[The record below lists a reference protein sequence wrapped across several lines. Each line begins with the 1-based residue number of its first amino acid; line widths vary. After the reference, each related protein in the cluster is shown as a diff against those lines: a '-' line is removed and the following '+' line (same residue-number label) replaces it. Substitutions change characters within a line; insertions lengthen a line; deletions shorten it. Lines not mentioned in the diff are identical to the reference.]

1 MAPHSS
7 ALAWKIPWTE
17 EPGRLQSMG
26 SWRVRHD
33 WANSLSFFT
42 FMHWKWQPTPA
53 FLPGESQGQWSLGA
67 TVCGV
72 TQSRTRLKWLSNS
85 SSSNV
90 NLVLFHTVHGVLQAR
105 ILEWVAISFSSG
117 PYVVRILHY
126 DLSILGGLHDMAH
139 GFTELH
145 KLLCQDKADPW
156 RGWPNL
162 GRQWRTE
169 EPGVLQHMGSHSLGH
184 DLVTEQQYSFFSGL
198 PSVIVARQS
207 WQS

>member
-1 MAPHSS
+1 MLLPGKSHGQRSLVGCS
-7 ALAWKIPWTE
+7 RWGREESDTTE
-17 EPGRLQSMG
+17 RL
-26 SWRVRHD
+26 HFHF
-33 WANSLSFFT
+33 SLSCI
-42 FMHWKWQPTPA
+42 
-53 FLPGESQGQWSLGA
+53 GEGNGNPLQRSCLENPRDSGA
-67 TVCGV
+67 WWAVVYGV
-72 TQSRTRLKWLSNS
+72 AQSRTRLKWVSNN

-90 NLVLFHTVHGVLQAR
+90 NLVLFHTVRGVLQAR